1 MSDSATTPAQD
12 TATPSIDTQQLQQPP
27 PPQSLVQDPQL
38 HAQLHQNSQP
48 AISDP
53 PRKRMSLLLS
63 YFHALLTLLPLSAQ
77 LSYPSVLKKFTAKAP
92 AVRRACTSC
101 HSGKTRCSEILPCQV
116 STYLYP
122 LSRYVKVVTHHL
134 QSCLKR
140 GLGATCAYPDPEAP
154 VDHSQQ
160 QTPGSSSLISFVPMS
175 AEATCVA
182 PGIPP
187 FPAAPISYM
196 QPPSLTHQQY
206 YEYNGSF
213 TGASTSTFRP
223 NKRPR
228 PLTEE
233 EAAAIT
239 RNFSRGDFY
248 IGTSAPIRIDP
259 RLPVRLT
266 LGEGDHVHFTI
277 GETLV

>member
-1 MSDSATTPAQD
+1 MKLARCTPPA
-12 TATPSIDTQQLQQPP
+12 PP
-27 PPQSLVQDPQL
+27 PTRHVRLRAHPGPGGG
-38 HAQLHQNSQP
+38 HAVDRHPAAAAAPTTIPRPGPSAPPPAAPICPTWPSPLRRCLSEACVPPSRFQP
-48 AISDP
+48 LPFPSAQPSP
-53 PRKRMSLLLS
+53 LLS
-63 YFHALLTLLPLSAQ
+63 S
-77 LSYPSVLKKFTAKAP
+77 AKAP

-101 HSGKTRCSEILPCQV
+101 HSGKTRCSEILPCQ
-116 STYLYP
+116 
-122 LSRYVKVVTHHL
+122 
-134 QSCLKR
+134 SCLKR

-160 QTPGSSSLISFVPMS
+160 PTPGSSSLISFVPMS

-182 PGIPP
+182 PGLPS
-187 FPAAPISYM
+187 FSAAPIPYM

>member
-38 HAQLHQNSQP
+38 HAQLHQAPQ
-48 AISDP
+48 ATISDP
-53 PRKRMSLLLS
+53 PRK
-63 YFHALLTLLPLSAQ
+63 P
-77 LSYPSVLKKFTAKAP
+77 KAP

-101 HSGKTRCSEILPCQV
+101 HSGKTRCSEILPCQ
-116 STYLYP
+116 
-122 LSRYVKVVTHHL
+122 
-134 QSCLKR
+134 SCLKR

-160 QTPGSSSLISFVPMS
+160 TPGSSSLISFVPMS
-175 AEATCVA
+175 AEAT
-182 PGIPP
+182 
-187 FPAAPISYM
+187 
-196 QPPSLTHQQY
+196 LTHQQY

-233 EAAAIT
+233 ETAAIT

>member
-1 MSDSATTPAQD
+1 MFKSSPYH
-12 TATPSIDTQQLQQPP
+12 I
-27 PPQSLVQDPQL
+27 
-38 HAQLHQNSQP
+38 
-48 AISDP
+48 
-53 PRKRMSLLLS
+53 
-63 YFHALLTLLPLSAQ
+63 
-77 LSYPSVLKKFTAKAP
+77 
-92 AVRRACTSC
+92 
-101 HSGKTRCSEILPCQV
+101 
-116 STYLYP
+116 
-122 LSRYVKVVTHHL
+122 

-140 GLGATCAYPDPEAP
+140 GLGAASAYADPEGP

-175 AEATCVA
+175 AEATFVA

-187 FPAAPISYM
+187 FPPVPTSYM

-223 NKRPR
+223 EKHLR

-239 RNFSRGDFY
+239 RNFSHGDFHLS
-248 IGTSAPIRIDP
+248 TSAPIQSR
-259 RLPVRLT
+259 T
-266 LGEGDHVHFTI
+266 ST
-277 GETLV
+277 